1 MQSKAIVGFVQDK
14 WRFTPRLTLSLG
26 VRYDLEIIPIRAP
39 VAAPLM
45 ENDSDYPVDKNNFA
59 PRIGLVYDISGK
71 GSAVLRAG
79 YGMFYDRT
87 SLTVVDE
94 FNRQGVY
101 SSSFTALFPASQA
114 DPGPSQGRLPTDPML
129 VNGPVVNRAL
139 LNQLVPLGTIS
150 RNTGT
155 VWLDF
160 PGRKIPYNHNLTV
173 GYEKQIGEV
182 ISVSADFIH
191 SDGRDQFVNREI
203 NPAVRANTTRTG
215 ALTRTDLYGVAA
227 SLGLSPFAGSV
238 QVRDNL
244 GTVKYDGLNLA
255 LEKRYSHNFSGRVSY
270 AIGKARGDVNGGL
283 PDTANFQ
290 FLDDLN
296 LDQNWGPTGSDRT
309 HNFVLSF
316 RGVVPKTGGL
326 SISGVYRVLSG
337 TPLTIQDTNVD
348 PDRNGILFDP
358 LPAGTYSGT
367 GANAI
372 TVENDGGRN
381 GARGPGF
388 QQVDMRIGYRVRLR
402 GQRTVD
408 IFGEIFNATNRVNF
422 DNPTGD
428 RRSGQFLIPTTLR
441 GGGFPRQFQL
451 GARLGF

>member
-1 MQSKAIVGFVQDK
+1 
-14 WRFTPRLTLSLG
+14 
-26 VRYDLEIIPIRAP
+26 
-39 VAAPLM
+39 
-45 ENDSDYPVDKNNFA
+45 
-59 PRIGLVYDISGK
+59 
-71 GSAVLRAG
+71 
-79 YGMFYDRT
+79 
-87 SLTVVDE
+87 
-94 FNRQGVY
+94 VY
-101 SSSFTALFPASQA
+101 SSSFTALFPAAQA
-114 DPGPSQGRLPTDPML
+114 DPGPSQGRRPTDPML

-139 LNQLVPLGTIS
+139 LNQLVPLGTLS

-160 PGRKIPYNHNLTV
+160 PGRKIPYNHNITL
-173 GYEKQIGEV
+173 GYEKQIGQV
-182 ISVSADFIH
+182 MSVSADYIR
-191 SDGRDQFVNREI
+191 SDGRDQFVNREL

-215 ALTRTDLYGVAA
+215 ALTRTDLLGIARQ
-227 SLGLSPFAGSV
+227 LGLPAFAGSV
-238 QVRDNL
+238 QTRDNL
-244 GTVKYDGLNLA
+244 GTMKYDGVNLA

-270 AIGKARGDVNGGL
+270 AFGKARGNVNGGL

-296 LDQNWGPTGSDRT
+296 LDMNEGPTGSDRT

-316 RGVVPKTGGL
+316 RGVVPRTGGL
-326 SISGVYRVLSG
+326 SLSGVYRMLSG

-367 GANAI
+367 GPNAI

-388 QQVDMRIGYRVRLR
+388 QQLDMRIGYRLRVR
-402 GQRTVD
+402 QTRTLD
-408 IFGEIFNATNRVNF
+408 IFGEIFNVTNRVNF

-428 RRSGQFLIPTTLR
+428 RRSGQFLVPTTLR